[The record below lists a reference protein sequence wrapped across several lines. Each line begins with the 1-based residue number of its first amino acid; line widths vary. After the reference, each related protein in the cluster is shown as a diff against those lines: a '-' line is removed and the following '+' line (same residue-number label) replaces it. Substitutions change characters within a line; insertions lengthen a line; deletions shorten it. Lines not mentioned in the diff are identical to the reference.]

1 MGAFLQSIW
10 RVEVGEDVS
19 VLYGR
24 FFVFQ
29 PERGGHSY
37 LMLLLISN
45 VQCLC
50 NFLCASH
57 MHVLYVLYM
66 LYMFLSILIHSLLL
80 TQ

>member
-19 VLYGR
+19 ELYGR
-24 FFVFQ
+24 FLVFQ
-29 PERGGHSY
+29 PERGGHSH
-37 LMLLLISN
+37 LMFLLISN

-50 NFLCASH
+50 DFLCASH
-57 MHVLYVLYM
+57 IHVLCVLYM
-66 LYMFLSILIHSLLL
+66 LYIFLYVLIHSLLL

>member
-19 VLYGR
+19 EIYGR
-24 FFVFQ
+24 FLVFQ

-37 LMLLLISN
+37 LMFLLISN

-50 NFLCASH
+50 DFLCASH
-57 MHVLYVLYM
+57 IYVYYVYCTCCTYFFMFSSTLYY
-66 LYMFLSILIHSLLL
+66 
-80 TQ
+80 